1 MPILKNKNTNS
12 KQETHCK
19 KLKGYVINKQNMQRS
34 ITLLLLAFS
43 IQTFSQSP
51 ETLKIRDYRNKNEH
65 SIINEF
71 VSFLSIPNVASD
83 TSNIKK
89 NAAFIMDMMRK
100 RGINNVQLLSPET
113 KDAPPAVY
121 GEVIIPGAKNTLIF
135 YAHYDG
141 QPVNASQW
149 ANGLDPFIPKL
160 YSGDLNSGQAI
171 SFPASGSY
179 DPQWRIYARGAS
191 DDKAGVA
198 AIVNAYDA
206 IVKSGLQLNNN
217 IKFFFEGEEEAGS
230 THLNEILQ
238 KHSALLQS
246 DLWIMCDGPVH
257 QSGKKLIAFGVRGD
271 THLDLTVYGS
281 KRPLHSGHYGNW
293 APNPAM
299 MLVKLLASMKDEN
312 GRVTI
317 KGFYDDLQPLNSEE
331 LKALKEVP
339 GVDEQMKNEL
349 GIITTEMKGKTL
361 VESINLPSLNIN
373 GIQSA
378 NVGKLASNVIP
389 TTATAVLD
397 LRLVLGNDWKRQQQ
411 KVINH
416 IRLQGYTVIDHDP
429 TDDERKK
436 YPKLI
441 KVLTG
446 NDGYNAQRTSMT
458 LPVTKKV
465 IDAVKSTTNEQ
476 VVLMP
481 TLGGSLPLFVFEK
494 YLKAKTITIP
504 IANHDN
510 NQHAENENIRLL
522 NFWNGIETMAALMM
536 MK

>member
-1 MPILKNKNTNS
+1 MRKT
-12 KQETHCK
+12 
-19 KLKGYVINKQNMQRS
+19 VI
-34 ITLLLLAFS
+34 IFLFS
-43 IQTFSQSP
+43 AIAIELFGQST
-51 ETLKIRDYRNKNEH
+51 ETLRIRDYRNKNEH
-65 SIINEF
+65 AIITEY
-71 VSFLSIPNVASD
+71 VSFLSIPNIASD
-83 TSNIKK
+83 TLNIQK
-89 NAAFIMDMMRK
+89 NAAFIMEMMRR
-100 RGINNVQLLSPET
+100 RGINKVQLLSADT
-113 KDAPPAVY
+113 KGTPPVVY
-121 GEVIIPGAKNTLIF
+121 GEVITPGATNTLIF

-141 QPVNASQW
+141 QPVNAAQW
-149 ANGLDPFIPKL
+149 AKGLEPFTPKL
-160 YSGDLNSGQAI
+160 YSGSLSTGQPI
-171 SFPASGSY
+171 SFPASGNY

-198 AIVNAYDA
+198 AILNAYDA
-206 IVKSGLQLNNN
+206 IVKSGMPLNSN

-230 THLNEILQ
+230 PHLNQILE
-238 KHSALLQS
+238 KYSSLLQS
-246 DLWIMCDGPVH
+246 DLWIICDGPVH

-271 THLDLTVYGS
+271 THLDLTVYAS

-299 MLVKLLASMKDEN
+299 MLAKLLASMKDDN
-312 GRVTI
+312 GKVTI
-317 KGFYDDLQPLNSEE
+317 KGFYDDVQPLNAEE
-331 LKALKEVP
+331 RKALKEVP
-339 GVDEQMKNEL
+339 RVDEQMKNEL
-349 GIITTEMKGKTL
+349 GIMATDIKGKNL

-373 GIQSA
+373 GFNSA

-411 KVINH
+411 KVIDH

-429 TDDERKK
+429 TDEERKK
-436 YPKLI
+436 YPGLI
-441 KVLTG
+441 KVIRD
-446 NDGYNAQRTSMT
+446 NDSYNAQRTSMT
-458 LPVTKKV
+458 LPITKKV
-465 IDAVKSTTNEQ
+465 INAVKSTTHEQ

-510 NQHAENENIRLL
+510 NQHAENENIRLH